1 MKQNMLVVIFLA
13 GACYAAPKH
22 EYNRQADLDPADWTE
37 FLAENL
43 AKNVHVFVHTTVKKF
58 VIVNQEVTWETAKSA
73 CESLGGKLAE
83 PKTKKQIKFLGNLF
97 ENGKYWIGGRCSGC
111 VSVSDDKWE
120 WVSGEHVDI
129 ADPIWGIYMGNQ
141 SPWEFDYDGDD
152 YQGDNALTMALAKD
166 ENSGPIGNDG
176 YGNGNVIVTNL
187 RGYSAYKYI
196 CELA

>member
-1 MKQNMLVVIFLA
+1 MKQNMLVVIFLV

-22 EYNRQADLDPADWTE
+22 EYNRQADLGWFDAADWTE

-43 AKNVHVFVHTTVKKF
+43 AKNVHVFVHATVKKF
-58 VIVNQEVTWETAKSA
+58 VIVDQEVTWETAKSA

-83 PKTKKQIKFLGNLF
+83 PKTKKQIKFLGNFF
-97 ENGKYWIGGRCSGC
+97 EYGQYWIGGTCSGC

-129 ADPIWGIYMGNQ
+129 ADPIWGLYHFIQ
-141 SPWEFDYDGDD
+141 SPWGLAYEGDVVFHND
-152 YQGDNALTMALAKD
+152 DAFSMALAKD
-166 ENSGPIGNDG
+166 ENSGPMGND
-176 YGNGNVIVTNL
+176 VTLTNF
-187 RGYSAYKYI
+187 RGSSAYKYI

>member
-1 MKQNMLVVIFLA
+1 MLVVIFLA

-58 VIVNQEVTWETAKSA
+58 VIVDQEVTWETAKSA

-83 PKTKKQIKFLGNLF
+83 PKTKKQLKFLGNFF
-97 ENGKYWIGGRCSGC
+97 ENGQYWIGGTCSGC

-129 ADPIWGIYMGNQ
+129 ADPIWGIYYGMQ
-141 SPWEFDYDGDD
+141 SPWGLDWYESQDYDYD
-152 YQGDNALTMALAKD
+152 YDHDVAFSMALAKD
-166 ENSGPIGNDG
+166 ENSGPIGND
-176 YGNGNVIVTNL
+176 VIVTNF
-187 RGYSAYKYI
+187 RGSSAYKYI

>member
-22 EYNRQADLDPADWTE
+22 EDNRQADLDPADWTE

-43 AKNVHVFVHTTVKKF
+43 AKNVHVFVHATVKKF
-58 VIVNQEVTWETAKSA
+58 IIVDQEVTWETAKSA

-111 VSVSDDKWE
+111 VSPSDDKWE
-120 WVSGEHVDI
+120 WASGEHVDI
-129 ADPIWGIYMGNQ
+129 ADPIWGIRYGMQ
-141 SPWEFDYDGDD
+141 SPIDFDYDGDD
-152 YQGDNALTMALAKD
+152 YQGDHALTMALAKD
-166 ENSGPIGNDG
+166 ENSGPIGND
-176 YGNGNVIVTNL
+176 VIVTNF